1 MADGP
6 GDRGT
11 PRRRPFVWTL
21 AALAGVVAILIA
33 LPLTQGYPTL
43 FHWLG
48 DRIIADRQEPTFDR
62 TQLHAD
68 LSAAG
73 FAMGD
78 PVHVRIFKRERRLE
92 VWLQAA
98 SGRYERFRDYE
109 ICRYSGELG
118 PKLKEG
124 DRQAPEGFYR
134 VSQSQLNPNSRHHL
148 SFNLGFPNAFDR
160 QLGRTGSALMVH
172 GGCSSIGCYAITD
185 ESVDEVYAMVEAA
198 LDKGQDAVDVHV
210 FPFRMTAMAMASVG
224 GHTWLD
230 FWRNLKQGH
239 DLFERHGVPP
249 RVGACRGEY
258 RFGPDAGGSD
268 CDAIAA
274 WS

>member
-1 MADGP
+1 MQG
-6 GDRGT
+6 RQL
-11 PRRRPFVWTL
+11 RPIVIGL
-21 AALAGVVAILIA
+21 AVAAACVIGGVV
-33 LPLTQGYPTL
+33 LPITQGYPTL
-43 FHWLG
+43 LHWLG
-48 DRIIADRQEPTFDR
+48 DRIIADDEPIFDR
-62 TQLHAD
+62 EQLGTD
-68 LSAAG
+68 LVEAG

-92 VWLQAA
+92 VWLRAA
-98 SGRYERFRDYE
+98 SSGRYAKFRDYD
-109 ICRYSGELG
+109 ICKFSGDLG

-134 VSQSQLNPNSRHHL
+134 VSRSQLNPNSRHHL

-198 LDKGQDAVDVHV
+198 LDRGQDAVDVHV
-210 FPFRMTAMAMASVG
+210 FPFELTATALAEQG
-224 GHTWLD
+224 GATWLD
-230 FWRNLKQGH
+230 FWRNLKQGY
-239 DLFERHGVPP
+239 DLFEAEGAPP
-249 RVGACRGEY
+249 KVAACRGEY
-258 RFGPDAGGSD
+258 KFGLDAEGPDCS
-268 CDAIAA
+268 AIAA